1 MRYLLIILLL
11 GIFTYSCTEEKHDV
25 MAGSDV
31 SFTLAPAT
39 RSNELIEFA
48 EGDAVGVYVLD
59 KTNNSALKSAGNY
72 ADNKKFVWNSEKKC
86 FIAADNEN
94 LIFNSPDRQL
104 DFYVY
109 YPYKSQVVDAT
120 SMPHAVTGN
129 SKTDDFLFA
138 VNDEHTGKKEIPL
151 SFVHLLSKVN
161 VLYTSSENR
170 DQTAMTIRTY
180 TDTKVNLATGI
191 LSTTVN
197 RRTDLPLEKVS
208 GDTYVAFVGLIP
220 PQKFD
225 VGEQFCMLSYT
236 DLGTAYPFSFAE
248 QRTFVSGE
256 TNEVKFM
263 PKELAYK
270 FIATPASMN
279 YAALDGTKNTFTV
292 TSEKSD
298 AINGVIL
305 PGTTISQPY
314 SLSSKPDWVL
324 ISGNEI
330 TVTENR
336 TTSSRAGAVVF
347 LQNESNLTSTI
358 TISQAAGTIT
368 ENYIFTFSDGSAS
381 KSWSSVSAT
390 GSSNSYTITSLKETY
405 VNGVKDATEDI
416 SYSGSSN
423 VGWITVSGN
432 GLSVSEN
439 RTTSPRSG
447 TVTFTQSSSG
457 KQITVVVGQAAGT
470 ITENYIFTFSD
481 GSASKSWSGVSAT
494 GSSNSYAIT
503 SLKETYVNGVKDA
516 TEDISYSGSSNV
528 GWITVSGNGLSVS
541 ENRTTSPCSGTVTF
555 TQSSSGKQITVVVGQ
570 AAGTVTET
578 YTFTFSDGST
588 SKSWTSISASGASS
602 SYTITSTKQ
611 VYINGALDRTE
622 YPGYSSSANVN
633 WASASGST
641 ISVLEN
647 NNTTPRSG
655 IMTFTQSG
663 SGKTIQV
670 TMLQLKKNS
679 VDIN

>member
-390 GSSNSYTITSLKETY
+390 GSSNSYAITSLKETY

-470 ITENYIFTFSD
+470 
-481 GSASKSWSGVSAT
+481 
-494 GSSNSYAIT
+494 
-503 SLKETYVNGVKDA
+503 
-516 TEDISYSGSSNV
+516 
-528 GWITVSGNGLSVS
+528 
-541 ENRTTSPCSGTVTF
+541 
-555 TQSSSGKQITVVVGQ
+555 
-570 AAGTVTET
+570 VTET

-588 SKSWTSISASGASS
+588 SKSWPSISASGASS

-670 TMLQLKKNS
+670 TMLQLKKSS

>member
-11 GIFTYSCTEEKHDV
+11 GIFTYSCTEEEHDV

-59 KTNNSALKSAGNY
+59 KTNDSALKSAGNY

-358 TISQAAGTIT
+358 TISQEAGTIT

-470 ITENYIFTFSD
+470 
-481 GSASKSWSGVSAT
+481 
-494 GSSNSYAIT
+494 
-503 SLKETYVNGVKDA
+503 
-516 TEDISYSGSSNV
+516 
-528 GWITVSGNGLSVS
+528 
-541 ENRTTSPCSGTVTF
+541 
-555 TQSSSGKQITVVVGQ
+555 
-570 AAGTVTET
+570 VTET

-602 SYTITSTKQ
+602 NYTITSTKQ

-647 NNTTPRSG
+647 NNTTPRGG

-670 TMLQLKKNS
+670 TMLQLKKSS

>member
-11 GIFTYSCTEEKHDV
+11 GIFTYSCTEEEHDV
-25 MAGSDV
+25 MAGSDI

-138 VNDEHTGKKEIPL
+138 VNDGHTGKKEIPL

-358 TISQAAGTIT
+358 TISQEAGTIT

-470 ITENYIFTFSD
+470 
-481 GSASKSWSGVSAT
+481 
-494 GSSNSYAIT
+494 
-503 SLKETYVNGVKDA
+503 
-516 TEDISYSGSSNV
+516 
-528 GWITVSGNGLSVS
+528 
-541 ENRTTSPCSGTVTF
+541 
-555 TQSSSGKQITVVVGQ
+555 
-570 AAGTVTET
+570 VTET

-602 SYTITSTKQ
+602 SYTITSTRQ

-647 NNTTPRSG
+647 NNTTPRGG

-670 TMLQLKKNS
+670 TMLQLKKSS

>member
-439 RTTSPRSG
+439 RTTSP
-447 TVTFTQSSSG
+447 
-457 KQITVVVGQAAGT
+457 
-470 ITENYIFTFSD
+470 
-481 GSASKSWSGVSAT
+481 
-494 GSSNSYAIT
+494 
-503 SLKETYVNGVKDA
+503 
-516 TEDISYSGSSNV
+516 
-528 GWITVSGNGLSVS
+528 
-541 ENRTTSPCSGTVTF
+541 CSGTVTF

-670 TMLQLKKNS
+670 TMLQLKKSS

>member
-470 ITENYIFTFSD
+470 
-481 GSASKSWSGVSAT
+481 
-494 GSSNSYAIT
+494 
-503 SLKETYVNGVKDA
+503 
-516 TEDISYSGSSNV
+516 
-528 GWITVSGNGLSVS
+528 
-541 ENRTTSPCSGTVTF
+541 
-555 TQSSSGKQITVVVGQ
+555 
-570 AAGTVTET
+570 VTET

-670 TMLQLKKNS
+670 TMLQLKKSS

>member
-390 GSSNSYTITSLKETY
+390 GSSNSY
-405 VNGVKDATEDI
+405 
-416 SYSGSSN
+416 
-423 VGWITVSGN
+423 
-432 GLSVSEN
+432 
-439 RTTSPRSG
+439 
-447 TVTFTQSSSG
+447 
-457 KQITVVVGQAAGT
+457 
-470 ITENYIFTFSD
+470 
-481 GSASKSWSGVSAT
+481 
-494 GSSNSYAIT
+494 AIT

-670 TMLQLKKNS
+670 TMLQLKKSS

>member
-439 RTTSPRSG
+439 RTTSP
-447 TVTFTQSSSG
+447 
-457 KQITVVVGQAAGT
+457 
-470 ITENYIFTFSD
+470 
-481 GSASKSWSGVSAT
+481 
-494 GSSNSYAIT
+494 
-503 SLKETYVNGVKDA
+503 
-516 TEDISYSGSSNV
+516 
-528 GWITVSGNGLSVS
+528 
-541 ENRTTSPCSGTVTF
+541 CSGTVTF

-670 TMLQLKKNS
+670 TMFQLKKYS

>member
-470 ITENYIFTFSD
+470 
-481 GSASKSWSGVSAT
+481 
-494 GSSNSYAIT
+494 
-503 SLKETYVNGVKDA
+503 
-516 TEDISYSGSSNV
+516 
-528 GWITVSGNGLSVS
+528 
-541 ENRTTSPCSGTVTF
+541 
-555 TQSSSGKQITVVVGQ
+555 
-570 AAGTVTET
+570 VTET

-588 SKSWTSISASGASS
+588 SKSWPSISASGASS

-670 TMLQLKKNS
+670 TMLQLKKSS

>member
-59 KTNNSALKSAGNY
+59 KANNSALKSAGNY

-470 ITENYIFTFSD
+470 
-481 GSASKSWSGVSAT
+481 
-494 GSSNSYAIT
+494 
-503 SLKETYVNGVKDA
+503 
-516 TEDISYSGSSNV
+516 
-528 GWITVSGNGLSVS
+528 
-541 ENRTTSPCSGTVTF
+541 
-555 TQSSSGKQITVVVGQ
+555 
-570 AAGTVTET
+570 VTET

-670 TMLQLKKNS
+670 TMLQLKKSS